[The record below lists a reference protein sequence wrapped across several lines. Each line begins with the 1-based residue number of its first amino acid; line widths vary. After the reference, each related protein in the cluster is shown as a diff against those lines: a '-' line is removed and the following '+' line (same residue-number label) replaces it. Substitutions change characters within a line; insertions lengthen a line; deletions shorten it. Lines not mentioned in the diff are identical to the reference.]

1 MGYGLP
7 AAVAAKIRHPE
18 REVVCFAGDGCF
30 LMHGQV
36 RTRTP
41 LSSVL
46 LVVVVVAM
54 VCTRSCLSTLRHNVL
69 SLARSAMSFVSPLL
83 SSSSMTVSVARG
95 AQEFATAAMYGAAL
109 IVIVVNNGM
118 FGTIRMHQV
127 QKHLRHSLKLGQ
139 RSVG

>member
-1 MGYGLP
+1 
-7 AAVAAKIRHPE
+7 
-18 REVVCFAGDGCF
+18 
-30 LMHGQV
+30 
-36 RTRTP
+36 
-41 LSSVL
+41 
-46 LVVVVVAM
+46 
-54 VCTRSCLSTLRHNVL
+54 
-69 SLARSAMSFVSPLL
+69 
-83 SSSSMTVSVARG
+83 MTVSVARG

>member
-46 LVVVVVAM
+46 FLVVVVLLLLLVVVAC
-54 VCTRSCLSTLRHNVL
+54 CTRSCLSTLRHNVL
-69 SLARSAMSFVSPLL
+69 SLSAPLG
-83 SSSSMTVSVARG
+83 S
-95 AQEFATAAMYGAAL
+95 AAA
-109 IVIVVNNGM
+109 
-118 FGTIRMHQV
+118 
-127 QKHLRHSLKLGQ
+127 
-139 RSVG
+139 